1 MAGLIC
7 LLALTAGCRHE
18 EAKVDET
25 PLPTVAAPPY
35 VCDVV
40 PLKAVEL
47 MTGERDP
54 LVSGDFNFDR
64 PSGLGDGGCAVYQRN
79 GDRQKVLEIIL
90 VPMGTEERVR
100 DQLRIG
106 ASPLP
111 TIVPGAIGY
120 YGKDPFSQQASA
132 HATLARGHAL
142 LIIRMDRGAEGR
154 DSAADVV
161 ALMKLIAPKLIKPAG
176 AATPSP
182 SATKD

>member
-7 LLALTAGCRHE
+7 LFALTTGCRHE

-35 VCDVV
+35 VCDYV
-40 PLKAVEL
+40 PLKAIEL
-47 MTGERDP
+47 ITGERDP

-111 TIVPGAIGY
+111 VIVPGAIGY
-120 YGKDPFSQQASA
+120 YGKDPFSKHASA
-132 HATLARGHAL
+132 HATIARGHAL
-142 LIIRMDRGAEGR
+142 LIVRLDRGAEGR
-154 DSAADVV
+154 DNAADVV
-161 ALMKLIAPKLIKPAG
+161 ALMKLIAPKLIRSDS
-176 AATPSP
+176 TPTLTP
-182 SATKD
+182 SATKG